1 MLLRFN
7 LLLLILVSVSL
18 RALAQPKCAFD
29 ALHNRLVRS
38 SPTYKAR
45 IDALETIIQSQAPRG
60 ISGGVQQEQTNV
72 AQYIIPVVV
81 HVVHTG
87 DAVGTI
93 YNPTDAQI
101 QGAIAYMNQIYN
113 GTLPGIQGV
122 GDIEIQFQLATRDPN
137 CSPTTGINRV
147 NGSSLTN
154 YVSEG
159 VNVENTTGVD
169 ELAVKNLI
177 RWDTQKYYN
186 IWVVNRLDGQDG
198 TSGLFYA
205 GFAYFPGAPES
216 LDGTIMLAT
225 QMAANKKTLPHELG
239 HALDVYHPFEGSSG
253 STCPLSDGDC
263 LVQGDR
269 VCDTDPVT
277 LSFTSRTGTNA
288 CTGTDYSINTEN
300 NFMGYG
306 NLFTLF
312 TAGQKTRML
321 AAAGSSPYRAYSGS
335 WALSASYPINP
346 FSAPGAASCSP
357 VTGAAGLGGNA
368 AGVMNLTL
376 NGISVTSGNARGD
389 VGYKNHSA
397 SCQRLFSLVEG
408 QVYSGSYRLYGWN
421 LEQAKVWIDFNNDGS
436 FNNMEEL
443 VSSVVETSGTAQR
456 LSGFTVPFTLNI
468 PASAAK
474 DVVLRMRILEDVST
488 VYGVSPL
495 NTACANPV
503 YGQAEDYP
511 VLIRSLAAFPV
522 KLLYFNGSAYGDEA
536 RLRWQTGEEQN
547 FLRFDVERSASGVDY
562 TKIGEVVTKGV
573 PSAYQFNDPGL
584 APGQYQYRLKQVDRD
599 GRFEYSR
606 TVKVGIASPMSA
618 FRILN
623 NPADS
628 YLDISMPLQR
638 TALTARVMDMSGRV
652 LIQQILP
659 AGITRYRMQGVEKL
673 SKGLYL
679 VEVISGSSREVLKFI
694 RQ

>member
-1 MLLRFN
+1 VLLRTHA
-7 LLLLILVSVSL
+7 LLLILILISL
-18 RALAQPKCAFD
+18 RTLAQPKCAFY
-29 ALHNRLVRS
+29 ALHNRLVQS
-38 SPTYKAR
+38 TPTYKVR
-45 IDALETIIQSQAPRG
+45 IDALETIIQSKVPRG
-60 ISGGVQQEQTNV
+60 ISEGIHQEQTNV
-72 AQYIIPVVV
+72 AQYTIPVVV

-87 DAVGTI
+87 DAVGTL

-137 CSPTTGINRV
+137 CSPTSGINRV

-177 RWDTQKYYN
+177 RWDPQIFYN

-198 TSGLFYA
+198 TGGTFYA
-205 GFAYFPGAPES
+205 GFAYFPGAPDNY
-216 LDGTIMLAT
+216 DGTIMLAT

-239 HALDVYHPFEGSSG
+239 HALNVYHPFEGSSG

-263 LVQGDR
+263 LVQGDK

-277 LSFTSRTGTNA
+277 LSFSSRTGTNP
-288 CTGTDYSINTEN
+288 CTTTDYSINTEN

-306 NLFTLF
+306 NLYTLF

-321 AAAGSSPYRAYSGS
+321 AAAGSSPSRAYSGT
-335 WALSASYPINP
+335 WAISASYPLNP

-357 VTGAAGLGGNA
+357 VTGADGLAGNV
-368 AGVMNLTL
+368 AGIMNLTL
-376 NGISVTSGNARGD
+376 NGISVTSGNARSD
-389 VGYKNHSA
+389 AGYTTHAA
-397 SCQRLFSLVEG
+397 SCQRLFYLVEG

-436 FNNMEEL
+436 FNNTDEL
-443 VSSVVETSGTAQR
+443 VSSVVETSGTTQR
-456 LSGFTVPFTLNI
+456 PSGFTVPFTLNI
-468 PASAAK
+468 PASASK

-511 VLIRSLAAFPV
+511 LLIRSAAAFPV
-522 KLLYFNGSAYGDEA
+522 KLLYFNGSASGDEA

-547 FLRFDVERSASGVDY
+547 FLRFDVERSTNGIDY
-562 TKIGEVVTKGV
+562 AKIGEVATKGI
-573 PSAYQFNDPGL
+573 PSVYQFTDPGL
-584 APGQYQYRLKQVDRD
+584 SAGTYQYRLRQLDKD

-606 TVKVGIASPMSA
+606 SVRIVIGASASA
-618 FRILN
+618 YRLLN
-623 NPADS
+623 NPAGP
-628 YLDISMPLQR
+628 YLDISMPPQR
-638 TALTARVMDMSGRV
+638 SSATARVMDISGRV
-652 LIQQILP
+652 LMQQALP
-659 AGITRYRMQGVEKL
+659 VGVSRYRLQGVDKL
-673 SKGLYL
+673 SPGLYL
-679 VEVISGSSREVLKFI
+679 IEITSNTSREVLKFVKD
-694 RQ
+694 